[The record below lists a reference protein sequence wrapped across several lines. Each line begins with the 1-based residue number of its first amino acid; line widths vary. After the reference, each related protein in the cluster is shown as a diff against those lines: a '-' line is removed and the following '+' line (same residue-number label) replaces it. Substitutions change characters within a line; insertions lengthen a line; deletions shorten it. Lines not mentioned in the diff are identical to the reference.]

1 MPCQVI
7 LPLEGC
13 VRLQNP
19 EIHLASL
26 ETWLLESKT
35 VFLQASELADL
46 EDEANMPLEQ
56 LLARY
61 RHANNPEPG
70 PSHTPPSPPPTAPQ
84 PPALNDPSPTQTA
97 NNSQLST
104 VGSSQQTE
112 QVQAGSIDKGKRV
125 ASLHGQPPPAT
136 PGTSE
141 GPPSPAP
148 GVSEAP
154 SSATPGV
161 SGGPPSASIG
171 MTETGNIEGEGVANV
186 KPDEQAEQATAAGMD
201 AFEHSQALAERRAS
215 GSQAGPSALTP
226 PAPGKQQ
233 AQAHCHCA
241 AA

>member
-1 MPCQVI
+1 M
-7 LPLEGC
+7 
-13 VRLQNP
+13 
-19 EIHLASL
+19 
-26 ETWLLESKT
+26 
-35 VFLQASELADL
+35 
-46 EDEANMPLEQ
+46 
-56 LLARY
+56 
-61 RHANNPEPG
+61 
-70 PSHTPPSPPPTAPQ
+70 
-84 PPALNDPSPTQTA
+84 PTQTA

-125 ASLHGQPPPAT
+125 ASLHGQPPSAT

-141 GPPSPAP
+141 GPPSPAA

-161 SGGPPSASIG
+161 SGGPPLASIG
-171 MTETGNIEGEGVANV
+171 MTETSKDGGEDVAHV
-186 KPDEQAEQATAAGMD
+186 KTDEQAEQAMAAGMD
-201 AFEHSQALAERRAS
+201 AFEHSQALAERRSS
-215 GSQAGPSALTP
+215 GSQAGPSAPTP